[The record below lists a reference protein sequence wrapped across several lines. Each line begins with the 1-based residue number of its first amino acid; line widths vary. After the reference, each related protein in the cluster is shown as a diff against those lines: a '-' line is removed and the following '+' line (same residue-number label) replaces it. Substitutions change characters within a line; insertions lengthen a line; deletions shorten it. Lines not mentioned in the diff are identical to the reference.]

1 MTGIESISG
10 RIIAI
15 TGAGGKTS
23 LLFALQ
29 RKFCR
34 EGKRVIVTT
43 TTHMLDE
50 KDRPSVIIRSSSF
63 DQLIDTIPKML
74 DHFGYVV
81 VAEED
86 PGRNKIRAVTG
97 VTGWITKL
105 SKLCDVLLIEADG
118 ARRLPVK
125 APGPEEPVIPDE
137 ADVVLGVIG
146 LSALHRP
153 ISEIAFR
160 SEALAGL
167 LGKTVSDPFET
178 EDLLPLILS
187 ENGLRKNVRNRRFE
201 VILNQADNLT
211 DKNDLEEVHEIAE
224 KAAKYRIPIHIC
236 SLTPCRKLS
245 LILLAAG
252 NSVRY
257 GANKLMTE
265 MPDGRRMYQVMLDML
280 DDTVNRFRTEEYR
293 YRFRTE
299 LSVTVVTQEKYNEL
313 AEAAVEKSFRV
324 FFNPAPERGIA
335 SSLQTGLSQ
344 NLDAD
349 ACLFTVCD
357 QPSLSAE
364 TLETIIR
371 CFLEGGSGIVCASA
385 GGVPGNPCLFSSE
398 FYRELMALSGDRGG
412 KQIVKKHL
420 DKVSLVEVGTEE
432 LKDVDYPE
440 NREA

>member
-1 MTGIESISG
+1 M
-10 RIIAI
+10 
-15 TGAGGKTS
+15 GKLHSPNYVTKAFKKVIRENNLPDIRFHDLRHSCATMLLS
-23 LLFALQ
+23 LGFSMKAVQEQLGHTQ
-29 RKFCR
+29 Y
-34 EGKRVIVTT
+34 TT
-43 TTHMLDE
+43 TANTYAHVDD
-50 KDRPSVIIRSSSF
+50 K
-63 DQLIDTIPKML
+63 
-74 DHFGYVV
+74 
-81 VAEED
+81 
-86 PGRNKIRAVTG
+86 
-97 VTGWITKL
+97 TK
-105 SKLCDVLLIEADG
+105 
-118 ARRLPVK
+118 
-125 APGPEEPVIPDE
+125 
-137 ADVVLGVIG
+137 
-146 LSALHRP
+146 
-153 ISEIAFR
+153 
-160 SEALAGL
+160 
-167 LGKTVSDPFET
+167 
-178 EDLLPLILS
+178 
-187 ENGLRKNVRNRRFE
+187 
-201 VILNQADNLT
+201 
-211 DKNDLEEVHEIAE
+211 HEIAE

-293 YRFRTE
+293 NRFRTE